1 MNERN
6 IALLKQ
12 IIIKQREICRI
23 YIALYG
29 EKHELTR
36 QKLSSL
42 GKLIY
47 LLSRAERRCKVW
59 RSKFHTHLAA

>member
-12 IIIKQREICRI
+12 IIIKQREVCRI

-29 EKHELTR
+29 EEHELTK

-47 LLSRAERRCKVW
+47 LLSRAERRCKV
-59 RSKFHTHLAA
+59 